1 MRKQFFLIAVLL
13 IATLQTQGLS
23 LTQPHVRG
31 ISSSTHQTSR
41 FLMPDASSPCAT
53 TSQGFVTRLPLATKR
68 LEMQSLPS
76 PEAFNAKP
84 CPIPL
89 AAGGNNGSM
98 GRVIIRHKR

>member
-1 MRKQFFLIAVLL
+1 MRKRIILIAVLL
-13 IATLQTQGLS
+13 IATLQTSG
-23 LTQPHVRG
+23 LTQSPPSF
-31 ISSSTHQTSR
+31 SSSTHQTSR
-41 FLMPDASSPCAT
+41 FLMPDASSPCAA

-76 PEAFNAKP
+76 PEAFKAKP

-98 GRVIIRHKR
+98 GGVIIRHKR